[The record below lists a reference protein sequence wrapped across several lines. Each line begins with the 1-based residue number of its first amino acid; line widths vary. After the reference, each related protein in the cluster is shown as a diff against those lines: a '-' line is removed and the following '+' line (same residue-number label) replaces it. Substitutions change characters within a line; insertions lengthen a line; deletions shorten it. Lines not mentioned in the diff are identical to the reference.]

1 MKTPLV
7 KKELERPFMSL
18 SEAVDYTQFKRS
30 TLYSFCHFRILNFFK
45 VRGRKIF
52 FLKAD
57 LDEFILNEDN
67 LVKSVQQIEK
77 EVALHVLKKDK
88 RGGK

>member
-1 MKTPLV
+1 M
-7 KKELERPFMSL
+7 KKEQNNSKRPFLPFEKACEYL
-18 SEAVDYTQFKRS
+18 SVKPA
-30 TLYSFCHFRILNFFK
+30 TLYSYVHTNKLSCFK
-45 VRGRKIF
+45 VNGRRIY
-52 FLKAD
+52 FLIDD
-57 LDEFILNEDN
+57 LYNFVINENN